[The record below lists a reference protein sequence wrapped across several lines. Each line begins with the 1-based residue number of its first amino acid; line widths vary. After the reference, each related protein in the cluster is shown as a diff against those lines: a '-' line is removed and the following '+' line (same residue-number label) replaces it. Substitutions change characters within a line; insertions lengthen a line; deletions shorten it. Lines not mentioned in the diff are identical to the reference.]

1 MRARLFLRCLS
12 LLVLCAVLAGWTG
25 AYTDVRAT
33 ETADTEDLEQQK
45 KDTEDKIDSIKS
57 SIDTVEDKFRIW
69 RILKVICR
77 PTLLSWTAR

>member
-45 KDTEDKIDSIKS
+45 KDREIAFKLVQCFKTEKKS
-57 SIDTVEDKFRIW
+57 
-69 RILKVICR
+69 
-77 PTLLSWTAR
+77 